1 MDLFREG
8 TRSVNG
14 ITGPLLFVSNARKAA
29 LGELVTI
36 ETSRGKRTGQVLQ
49 IDGDICAIQ
58 VFEGTLGLNPGDCT
72 VWFEKDVVKVRLG
85 QVLMGQTLDGRGIPR
100 GGKALPC
107 FEKEAPITGSPLNPA
122 MRAGPSDFVETGI
135 ASIDLLNTIVR
146 GQKLPIFSGS
156 GLPAN
161 EIAAQVV
168 RQAHV
173 PGNPE
178 RFLVVFAAIGIT
190 EREARFFRDSFEES
204 GALFN
209 GVFVVNLASDS
220 AVERLLA
227 PRTALTIAEYF
238 AFDRGY
244 DVLVVMTDMLHYC
257 EALREVSAAREEA
270 PGRRGFPGYLYS
282 DLASLYERAGCV
294 KGMKGSITQIPIVS
308 MPGDDMTHP
317 VVDLS
322 GYITEGQIVLD
333 RGLQARGVYPPI
345 NVLSSLSRLMN
356 KGIGE
361 GRTFAGHRQVADQLF
376 SAYARSREV
385 SRLRLIV
392 GDEGLTET
400 ELYYLRFGSA
410 FERLFLDQGDNAL
423 SIGESLA
430 AAVKALSTLPDEEL
444 YRIPADRMDEIRR
457 ARLDRQ

>member
-1 MDLFREG
+1 
-8 TRSVNG
+8 
-14 ITGPLLFVSNARKAA
+14 
-29 LGELVTI
+29 
-36 ETSRGKRTGQVLQ
+36 
-49 IDGDICAIQ
+49 
-58 VFEGTLGLNPGDCT
+58 
-72 VWFEKDVVKVRLG
+72 
-85 QVLMGQTLDGRGIPR
+85 
-100 GGKALPC
+100 
-107 FEKEAPITGSPLNPA
+107 
-122 MRAGPSDFVETGI
+122 
-135 ASIDLLNTIVR
+135 
-146 GQKLPIFSGS
+146 
-156 GLPAN
+156 
-161 EIAAQVV
+161 
-168 RQAHV
+168 
-173 PGNPE
+173 
-178 RFLVVFAAIGIT
+178 
-190 EREARFFRDSFEES
+190 
-204 GALFN
+204 
-209 GVFVVNLASDS
+209 VVNLAGDS

-294 KGMKGSITQIPIVS
+294 KGLKGSITQIPIVS

-376 SAYARSREV
+376 ASYARSREV

-400 ELYYLRFGSA
+400 ELHYLRFGSA
-410 FERLFLDQGDNAL
+410 FERLFLDQGDSAL

-430 AAVKALSTLPDEEL
+430 AAVRALSTLPDEEL
-444 YRIPADRMDEIRR
+444 FRIPADLMEEIRR
-457 ARLDRQ
+457 VRLDR

>member
-1 MDLFREG
+1 MDLYREG
-8 TRSVNG
+8 TRSISG
-14 ITGPLLFVSNARKAA
+14 ITGPLLFVSNGRKAA

-36 ETSRGKRTGQVLQ
+36 ETSKGKRTGQVLQ
-49 IDGDICAIQ
+49 IDGDLCAIQ

-107 FEKEAPITGSPLNPA
+107 FEKEVPITGSPLNPA

-146 GQKLPIFSGS
+146 GQKLPVFSGS

-178 RFLVVFAAIGIT
+178 QFLVVFAAIGIT

-209 GVFVVNLASDS
+209 GVFVVNLAGDS

-294 KGMKGSITQIPIVS
+294 KGLKGSITQIPIVS

-361 GRTFAGHRQVADQLF
+361 GRTFIGHRQVADQLF
-376 SAYARSREV
+376 ASYARSREV

-400 ELYYLRFGSA
+400 ELHYLRFGSA
-410 FERLFLDQGDNAL
+410 FERLFLDQGDSAL

-430 AAVKALSTLPDEEL
+430 AAVRALSTLPDEEL
-444 YRIPADRMDEIRR
+444 FRIPADLMEEIRR
-457 ARLDRQ
+457 VRLDR

>member
-1 MDLFREG
+1 
-8 TRSVNG
+8 
-14 ITGPLLFVSNARKAA
+14 
-29 LGELVTI
+29 
-36 ETSRGKRTGQVLQ
+36 
-49 IDGDICAIQ
+49 
-58 VFEGTLGLNPGDCT
+58 
-72 VWFEKDVVKVRLG
+72 
-85 QVLMGQTLDGRGIPR
+85 
-100 GGKALPC
+100 
-107 FEKEAPITGSPLNPA
+107 
-122 MRAGPSDFVETGI
+122 MRASPSEFVETGI
-135 ASIDLLNTIVR
+135 SSIDLLNTLVK

-190 EREARFFRDSFEES
+190 EREARFFRDSFEET

-209 GVFVVNLASDS
+209 GVFIVNLASDS

-257 EALREVSAAREEA
+257 EALREVSSAREEA

-282 DLASLYERAGCV
+282 DLASLYERAGCI
-294 KGMKGSITQIPIVS
+294 KGINGSITQLPIVS

-361 GRTFAGHRQVADQLF
+361 GKTFSGHRQVADQLF
-376 SAYARSREV
+376 ASYARSREA

-400 ELYYLRFGSA
+400 ELHYLRFGSV
-410 FERLFLDQGDNAL
+410 FERVFLNQGDNAL
-423 SIGESLA
+423 SIEESLSA
-430 AAVKALSTLPDEEL
+430 GLKALSVLPDEEL
-444 YRIPADRMDEIRR
+444 FRIPADLVEETGRVRIDE
-457 ARLDRQ
+457 Q

>member
-1 MDLFREG
+1 MGLYREG
-8 TRSVNG
+8 TRSISG

-49 IDGDICAIQ
+49 IDGDICAVQ

-294 KGMKGSITQIPIVS
+294 KGLKGSITQIPIVS

-361 GRTFAGHRQVADQLF
+361 GRTFTGHRQVADQLF
-376 SAYARSREV
+376 SSYARSREV

-392 GDEGLTET
+392 VDEGLTET
-400 ELYYLRFGSA
+400 ELHYLRFGSD
-410 FERLFLDQGDNAL
+410 FERLFLDQGDSAL

-430 AAVKALSTLPDEEL
+430 AAARALSTLPDEEL
-444 YRIPADRMDEIRR
+444 YRVPTDLMEEIRR
-457 ARLDRQ
+457 VRLDR

>member
-1 MDLFREG
+1 MILYREG
-8 TRSVNG
+8 SRLVNG
-14 ITGPLLFVSNARKAA
+14 ISGPLIFVSNAREAA
-29 LGELVTI
+29 LGEVVTI
-36 ETSRGKRTGQVLQ
+36 ETGKGRRTGQVLQ
-49 IDGDICAIQ
+49 VDDDICAIQ

-85 QVLMGQTLDGRGIPR
+85 PSLMGQTLDGRGVPR
-100 GGKALPC
+100 SGKALPC
-107 FEKEAPITGSPLNPA
+107 YEKEAPITGSPLNPA
-122 MRAGPSDFVETGI
+122 MRASPSEFVETGI
-135 ASIDLLNTIVR
+135 SSIDLLNTLVR

-190 EREARFFRDSFEES
+190 EREARFFRDSFEET

-209 GVFVVNLASDS
+209 GVFIVNLASDS
-220 AVERLLA
+220 AVERLLS

-257 EALREVSAAREEA
+257 EALREVSSAREEA

-282 DLASLYERAGCV
+282 DLASLYERAGCI
-294 KGMKGSITQIPIVS
+294 KWANGSITQLPIVS

-361 GRTFAGHRQVADQLF
+361 GKTFAGHRQVADQLF
-376 SAYARSREV
+376 ASYARSREA

-400 ELYYLRFGSA
+400 ELHYLRFGAA
-410 FERLFLDQGDNAL
+410 FERVFLNQGNNAL
-423 SIGESLA
+423 SIGESLSA
-430 AAVKALSTLPDEEL
+430 GLKALSVLPDEEL
-444 YRIPADRMDEIRR
+444 FRIPADLIEETGRVRIDE
-457 ARLDRQ
+457 Q

>member
-1 MDLFREG
+1 MALYREG
-8 TRSVNG
+8 TRSISGVS
-14 ITGPLLFVSNARKAA
+14 GPLLFVSNARKAA
-29 LGELVTI
+29 LGELVAI
-36 ETSRGKRTGQVLQ
+36 ETNRGRRTGQVLQ
-49 IDGDICAIQ
+49 IDGDICAVQ
-58 VFEGTLGLNPGDCT
+58 VFEGTLGLNPGECI

-85 QVLMGQTLDGRGIPR
+85 QALMGQTLDGRGNPR

-107 FEKEAPITGSPLNPA
+107 FEKEAPITGAPLNPA
-122 MRAGPSDFVETGI
+122 RRAGPNEYVETGI

-146 GQKLPIFSGS
+146 GQKLPLFSGS

-178 RFLVVFAAIGIT
+178 QFLVVFAAIGIT

-209 GVFVVNLASDS
+209 GVFVSNLASDS

-282 DLASLYERAGCV
+282 DLASLYERAGCI
-294 KGMKGSITQIPIVS
+294 KGLKGSITQIPIVS

-317 VVDLS
+317 VIDLS

-361 GRTFAGHRQVADQLF
+361 GRTFTGHRRVADQLF
-376 SAYARSREV
+376 ASYARSREV

-392 GDEGLTET
+392 GNEGLTET
-400 ELYYLRFGSA
+400 ELHYLRFGSA
-410 FERLFLDQGDNAL
+410 FEGVFLNQGNKAL

-430 AAVKALSTLPDEEL
+430 LAARALSVLPDEEL
-444 YRIPADRMDEIRR
+444 YRIPDDLMEEIRR
-457 ARLDRQ
+457 VRLDG

>member
-1 MDLFREG
+1 MDLYREG
-8 TRSVNG
+8 TRSISGV
-14 ITGPLLFVSNARKAA
+14 TGPLLFVSNGRKAA

-36 ETSRGKRTGQVLQ
+36 ETSKGKRTGQVLQ
-49 IDGDICAIQ
+49 IDGDLCAIQ

-85 QVLMGQTLDGRGIPR
+85 QVIPR

-107 FEKEAPITGSPLNPA
+107 FEKEVPITGSPLNPA

-146 GQKLPIFSGS
+146 GQKLPVFSGS

-168 RQAHV
+168 RHAHV
-173 PGNPE
+173 PGTPQQP
-178 RFLVVFAAIGIT
+178 LVVVPALGIT
-190 EREARFFRDSFEES
+190 PRAPRFFGDYSAAS

-209 GVFVVNLASDS
+209 GVFVVNLAGDS

-294 KGMKGSITQIPIVS
+294 KGLKGSITQIPIVS

-376 SAYARSREV
+376 ASYARSREV

-400 ELYYLRFGSA
+400 ELHYLRFGSA
-410 FERLFLDQGDNAL
+410 FERLFLDQGDSAL

-430 AAVKALSTLPDEEL
+430 AAVRALSTLPDEEL
-444 YRIPADRMDEIRR
+444 FRIPADLMEEIRR
-457 ARLDRQ
+457 VRLDR

>member
-8 TRSVNG
+8 TRSVSG

-178 RFLVVFAAIGIT
+178 QFLIVFAAIGIT

-282 DLASLYERAGCV
+282 DLAGLYERAGCV

-444 YRIPADRMDEIRR
+444 YRIPADRMEEIRR

>member
-1 MDLFREG
+1 
-8 TRSVNG
+8 
-14 ITGPLLFVSNARKAA
+14 
-29 LGELVTI
+29 
-36 ETSRGKRTGQVLQ
+36 
-49 IDGDICAIQ
+49 
-58 VFEGTLGLNPGDCT
+58 
-72 VWFEKDVVKVRLG
+72 
-85 QVLMGQTLDGRGIPR
+85 
-100 GGKALPC
+100 
-107 FEKEAPITGSPLNPA
+107 

-146 GQKLPIFSGS
+146 GQKLPVFSGS

-178 RFLVVFAAIGIT
+178 QFLVVFAAIGIT

-209 GVFVVNLASDS
+209 GVFVVNLAGDS

-294 KGMKGSITQIPIVS
+294 KGLKGSITQIPIVS

-376 SAYARSREV
+376 ASYARSREV

-400 ELYYLRFGSA
+400 ELHYLRFGSA
-410 FERLFLDQGDNAL
+410 FERLFLDQGDSAL

-430 AAVKALSTLPDEEL
+430 AAVRALSTLPDEEL
-444 YRIPADRMDEIRR
+444 FRIPADLMEEIRR
-457 ARLDRQ
+457 VRLDR